1 MARTNTMIN
10 GVKLSDPIINY
21 PSLREFSFEEIDQW
35 LTDNQADTYL
45 IKFYVHYINKTIL
58 ILFLKKNNI
67 FMIIFVELKL
77 MNLIYLKM

>member
-1 MARTNTMIN
+1 MARINTMIN

-58 ILFLKKNNI
+58 ILFRKI
-67 FMIIFVELKL
+67 DDQHASIIRRGFKL
-77 MNLIYLKM
+77 LEKWEG